1 MINRKARKQ
10 CFRVTPGKQT
20 NKKVFLPTLAQEIG
34 LELQRAVQ
42 PICIQAVRLTFIQ
55 QRKGK
60 SKGKSLLSRW
70 KMEVSCMLYG

>member
-34 LELQRAVQ
+34 LSSRELPRAVQ

-60 SKGKSLLSRW
+60 SYFVVNVIRSR
-70 KMEVSCMLYG
+70 S